1 MKTTNRTN
9 NFDLILQAKDALD
22 GKWGVSVLAFLVV
35 MLILGGVPR
44 AFTTYYS
51 GDILIAILGGAFQ
64 LGMAIFALRIVR
76 KKEVRFV
83 QIFDGFKN
91 FFKAFGV
98 YLLFAVLLSLLPSIF
113 FGAVYY
119 HQILTDFTAAN
130 SILLVGG
137 FLVWLIVLV
146 VFSCMYA
153 MVFYILADNPEMG
166 VIEVF
171 TKSRK
176 MMNGYKLKCFGMM
189 LWFILFILA
198 GALTLG
204 IAYLFLIPL
213 MNVAVA
219 KFYEEVKANSEGEVE
234 FVEIL

>member
-9 NFDLILQAKDALD
+9 NFELILQAKDALD

-35 MLILGGVPR
+35 MLILGGVPSVL
-44 AFTTYYS
+44 TTYYS
-51 GDILIAILGGAFQ
+51 GEILIAILGGAFQ
-64 LGMAIFALRIVR
+64 LGMAMFALRIVR

-98 YLLFAVLLSLLPSIF
+98 YFLLEVLLYLLPRMF
-113 FGAVYY
+113 FGAVYR
-119 HQILTDFTAAN
+119 HEILTDFTSVK
-130 SILLVGG
+130 SIVLAGG
-137 FLVWLIVLV
+137 FVWFVLFI
-146 VFSCMYA
+146 VFSSMYA

-166 VIEVF
+166 IIELF

-176 MMNGYKLKCFGMM
+176 MMNGYKLKYIGMM

-198 GALTLG
+198 GVLTLG
-204 IAYLFLIPL
+204 VAYLFLMPL
-213 MNVAVA
+213 MSVAVA
-219 KFYEEVKANSEGEVE
+219 KFYEEVKANSEGKVAIVEV
-234 FVEIL
+234 L